1 MITLQD
7 TILLYEE
14 FKEFTQTAP
23 QHMFPMLV
31 LLDVKMERAIY
42 HFNETSQKELEAMF
56 RVINKVIH
64 HETSTKTSND
74 RHA

>member
-7 TILLYEE
+7 TIILYEE
-14 FKEFTQTAP
+14 FKEFTQTAS
-23 QHMFPMLV
+23 QHMFPMLA
-31 LLDVKMERAIY
+31 LLDVKIERTIY

-64 HETSTKTSND
+64 HETRTKTGNG